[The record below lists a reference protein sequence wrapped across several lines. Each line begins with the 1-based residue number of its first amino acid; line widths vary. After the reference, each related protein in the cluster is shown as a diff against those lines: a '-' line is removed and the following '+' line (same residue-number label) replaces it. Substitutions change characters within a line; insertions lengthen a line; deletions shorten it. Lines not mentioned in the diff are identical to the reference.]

1 MRKIGIAT
9 AGIALLVGLLA
20 APAGATPAGDGNGPL
35 RFGAHMTG
43 AREVPGPGDPD
54 GRGRAQ
60 MKINLAENLFCFQL
74 DLIGLSEVVGGHIHM
89 GQVDESGGIVI
100 DLHLEVNGQDGCV
113 AAGRATLRNIAQ
125 NPQAFYINI
134 HTDEFP
140 SGAIRDQL
148 SQRA

>member
-1 MRKIGIAT
+1 MRK
-9 AGIALLVGLLA
+9 LLTVVAAFLLA
-20 APAGATPAGDGNGPL
+20 GTLAVPPAQAGGGVTRL
-35 RFGAHMTG
+35 GAHMTG

-60 MKINLAENLFCFQL
+60 MKANLSENLFCFQL
-74 DLIGLSEVVGGHIHM
+74 QFIGISEVTGGHIHI
-89 GQVDESGGIVI
+89 GHVDESGPIVI
-100 DLHLEVNGQDGCV
+100 NLHIDVNGQDGCV
-113 AAGRATLRNIAQ
+113 PAGRATLRRIID

-140 SGAIRDQL
+140 NGAIRDQL